1 MISTITAEKLSAAVD
16 QPAPSRPVDGSEQ
29 PDNTDSRSSS
39 LSDLDDG
46 AEERADTSTKDPAD
60 FHDVEN
66 DSEAETEL
74 LTPRKP
80 NLYNHDA
87 NGSQPVEKSPS
98 KLTLETVVD
107 ADLPD
112 RAESDAE
119 DALPPSSNL
128 STHTSSPSP
137 ANDAPA
143 TDSIDQE
150 TESPTRKRKR
160 SMSKASS
167 LSEMD
172 EPLAKRS
179 HSSKLEPVAATSPID
194 DTIVPDVGEQGELP
208 EEEEAPHEDGPSVNG
223 AMAEDEDSA
232 APPAEPVAPLK
243 GRWAKGRKGKKKGR
257 KPFNTHDNEIVEPS
271 DAVAE
276 DDADQVDVEA
286 EDEGSSVDGECW
298 LPPQHTSCRVLIE
311 GTVAKK
317 RSAMDAFNGIEKEFA
332 AFRERY
338 DSSRDRVLF
347 PYRLTLYR
355 HLNEQ
360 LIQVNRDLELLRH
373 NIHPEFLA
381 QLRSIDQRRD
391 EKIRYEDVLLHEKQ
405 KSLRIKT
412 VAERDQLH
420 SQLFQAV
427 RECRDSALERCYKDM
442 YALQKDR
449 RHWGADETNYN
460 FLYNAKRSQQIQQ
473 QTGYNLEVSILSGV
487 AKHVGFPA
495 APNINGL
502 QTLDI
507 ENDFQAMTVSHFP
520 FTPDR
525 LAY

>member
-16 QPAPSRPVDGSEQ
+16 QPASSRLVDGSEQ

-46 AEERADTSTKDPAD
+46 TEERADTSTKDTAD
-60 FHDVEN
+60 LHDVEN

-80 NLYNHDA
+80 NSYNHDA

-98 KLTLETVVD
+98 KLTQEVVMD
-107 ADLPD
+107 ADLLD
-112 RAESDAE
+112 RAESVPE

-128 STHTSSPSP
+128 STRTSSPSP
-137 ANDAPA
+137 AKDALA
-143 TDSIDQE
+143 TDSNDRESQ
-150 TESPTRKRKR
+150 SPTRKRKR
-160 SMSKASS
+160 STSQAST

-179 HSSKLEPVAATSPID
+179 HSSKLEPIAATSPID
-194 DTIVPDVGEQGELP
+194 DTIVPDVDEQAELP
-208 EEEEAPHEDGPSVNG
+208 EEEAPHEDGPSLNG
-223 AMAEDEDSA
+223 TNVEDEDSA
-232 APPAEPVAPLK
+232 APIAEPVAPLK

-257 KPFNTHDNEIVEPS
+257 KPFNTHDTEVVEPS
-271 DAVAE
+271 DAVVE

-286 EDEGSSVDGECW
+286 EDEGSSVDGECG
-298 LPPQHTSCRVLIE
+298 LSPQRTSCNVLT
-311 GTVAKK
+311 GRTVAKK

-338 DSSRDRVLF
+338 DSSCDRILF
-347 PYRLTLYR
+347 PYRLTLRR

-360 LIQVNRDLELLRH
+360 LIQVNRDLDLLRH
-373 NIHPEFLA
+373 NVHPEFLT

-391 EKIRYEDVLLHEKQ
+391 EKVRYEDVLLQEKR

-420 SQLFQAV
+420 SQFFQAV
-427 RECRDSALERCYKDM
+427 RACRDSALERCYKDM

-460 FLYNAKRSQQIQQ
+460 FLYNPKRSLQIQQ
-473 QTGYNLEVSILSGV
+473 QSGYNLEVSILSGV

-495 APNINGL
+495 APDINGL
-502 QTLDI
+502 QSLDI
-507 ENDFQAMTVSHFP
+507 ENDFQAMTVSRSP
-520 FTPDR
+520 
-525 LAY
+525 LMQEKLVY